1 MLITETALSSAS
13 VNEWLSAKEGYWGD
27 KKGASAT
34 KIY

>member
-13 VNEWLSAKEGYWGD
+13 VNEWLCANEGYWGD
-27 KKGASAT
+27 KKGARTT